1 MTSKVLFLHG
11 GPGLTAAL
19 ERRRWGHLPVHWW
32 DQPQFSPET
41 PQAYEKLVEAALDQ
55 LASLYKPDRTPVP
68 LLASSFG
75 AHLALT
81 LMERA
86 PEQIGAVS
94 IVGGIVDVRA
104 ALVQLGRRMAEFKR
118 DVTLAEASESAARE
132 VEPIWALIEHLF
144 GLPGLL
150 ECYWSPVAQAQCEEM
165 LDLAAAGVLL
175 HGPTFQ
181 SVLREV
187 FLRPLPNGPRDW
199 HAPLTV
205 WLGRH
210 DPYCRESDE
219 RNWEQLLPDAQVR
232 WVDAGHFPH
241 LELAPSL
248 WMPTNY

>member
-1 MTSKVLFLHG
+1 MTSRVLFLHG
-11 GPGLTAAL
+11 GPGLTAVL

-32 DQPQFSPET
+32 DQPRFSPGT
-41 PQAYEKLVEAALDQ
+41 QQAHEKLVRATLDE
-55 LASLYKPDRTPVP
+55 LASLYEPDRTPVP
-68 LLASSFG
+68 VLASSFG

-81 LMERA
+81 LMVRA

-104 ALVQLGRRMAEFKR
+104 ALVQLGRRMAECKR
-118 DVTLAEASESAARE
+118 DVTLADASDAAARE
-132 VEPIWALIEHLF
+132 VEPVWALIEHLF

-150 ECYWSPVAQAQCEEM
+150 GCYWSPAARAQCQEM
-165 LDLAAAGVLL
+165 LDLAAAGGLL

-187 FLRPLPNGPRDW
+187 FLRPLPNGPREW

-205 WLGRH
+205 CLGRH
-210 DPYCRESDE
+210 DPYGTASDE
-219 RNWEQLLPDAQVR
+219 KTWKQLLPYAQVS

-241 LELAPSL
+241 LELNPSL
-248 WMPTNY
+248 WMPMI